1 MLFTKSIALLSLCA
15 SALAGFNNDTET
27 KQTTTL
33 YPATPVSVEAKT
45 TTWTLSDDTTTS
57 YITFTY
63 FQTHTL
69 SDITTSAAAN
79 DAADNNKVAVVT
91 DSVTASSSDSESE
104 TTTLT
109 STLYSTLTQGYSNST
124 IATSSPATVTSSP
137 VPSSASSIDPQST
150 SDDSNVTIVY
160 VTLAPITSYVTIT
173 ADPVTQF
180 VTVTAEPTTS
190 ANSMLWSNT
199 TITN

>member
-57 YITFTY
+57 FITFTY
-63 FQTHTL
+63 YQTHTL
-69 SDITTSAAAN
+69 SDISSIA
-79 DAADNNKVAVVT
+79 
-91 DSVTASSSDSESE
+91 SVTASDNNKAAVVTETVTASSDSDSESD

-109 STLYSTLTQGYSNST
+109 STLFSTLTQGYSNST
-124 IATSSPATVTSSP
+124 IPAASPATITSSP
-137 VPSSASSIDPQST
+137 VPSATSSADSQS

-173 ADPVTQF
+173 ADPVTEF
-180 VTVTAEPTTS
+180 VTVTANPS
-190 ANSMLWSNT
+190 SVANSMIWSNT
-199 TITN
+199 TVTN